1 MSSPGKPNRFAF
13 TASLLLSCLV
23 AGCGKAPPP
32 ADEPP
37 PLAPVQAENP
47 RLLTLAEWTDLLG
60 TTQPLPNHVARVTA
74 VIEGQ
79 VLPFSETDNRPSIG
93 EGQEVKAGDVIARLD
108 SRLVE
113 ERKKQ
118 AETAVRLAEL
128 EVNRLDLLASSKS
141 VAGSVPLVAPVEREK
156 ARLAL
161 EDALSKRKAV
171 EEELKFYTLRAPIN
185 GRLGIIQVV
194 AGQTV
199 PPGTIVAEVV
209 DLDEIDVLCFVPP
222 HTAARLALNQPARI
236 VRQKSDGKDEASPA
250 TGKVVF
256 IAVQAQPETG
266 NFAVKVRFP
275 NKALELRANTVVR
288 VQVQTKAEEPRLT
301 IPDSALMEDTD
312 PPTVVVVQNLKAVRK
327 VSPEDQARIQVLTTK
342 ASKGSLSPAEQ
353 KELEE
358 LSTKGKDEEQGTAR
372 KLRVKLGVRDRNE
385 RRVEILGLETD
396 KKEPVPFEDAL
407 FVVKGGNGLQDGD
420 AVKLEQ
426 EEEE

>member
-1 MSSPGKPNRFAF
+1 
-13 TASLLLSCLV
+13 
-23 AGCGKAPPP
+23 
-32 ADEPP
+32 
-37 PLAPVQAENP
+37 VQAENP

-60 TTQPLPNHVARVTA
+60 TTQPLPNHVARITA
-74 VIEGQ
+74 AIEGQ
-79 VLPFSETDNRPSIG
+79 VLPFSETNRPAV

-118 AETAVRLAEL
+118 ADTAVRLAEL
-128 EVNRLDLLASSKS
+128 EVNRLDLLANNKS
-141 VAGSVPLVAPVEREK
+141 VVGSVPLVSPVDREK

-161 EDALSKRKAV
+161 EDVLSKRKAL

-185 GRLGIIQVV
+185 GRLGLIQVV

-199 PPGTIVAEVV
+199 PVGTTVAEVV

-222 HTAARLALNQPARI
+222 HTAARLAEKQPARI
-236 VRQKSDGKDEASPA
+236 VRVRSDGKDEASPA

-275 NKALELRANTVVR
+275 NKGFELRANTVVR
-288 VQVQTKAEEPRLT
+288 VQVQTKSEEPRLT
-301 IPDSALMEDTD
+301 IPDNALIEDTD
-312 PPTVVVVQNLKAVRK
+312 PPGVVIVQNLKAVK
-327 VSPEDQARIQVLTTK
+327 KLTPEEQARMKVLEAK
-342 ASKGSLSPAEQ
+342 ARAGSLTAAEQ
-353 KELEE
+353 EE
-358 LSTKGKDEEQGTAR
+358 MKTKGKDEEQGTAR
-372 KLRVKLGVRDRNE
+372 KLRAKIGVRDRNE
-385 RRVEILGLETD
+385 HRVEILGLETD

-426 EEEE
+426 EEDE

>member
-1 MSSPGKPNRFAF
+1 MLSPGNSNRFASA
-13 TASLLLSCLV
+13 ASLLACLLV
-23 AGCGKAPPP
+23 GCGKAPPP

-47 RLLTLAEWTDLLG
+47 RLLTLAEWTDVLG
-60 TTQPLPNHVARVTA
+60 TTQPLPNHAARITA

-79 VLPFSETDNRPSIG
+79 VLPFSETNRPAV

-118 AETAVRLAEL
+118 ADTAVRLAEL
-128 EVNRLDLLASSKS
+128 EVNRLDMLANNKS
-141 VAGSVPLVAPVEREK
+141 VVSSVPLVSPVDREK

-161 EDALSKRKAV
+161 EDVLSKRKAL

-185 GRLGIIQVV
+185 GRLGLIQVV

-199 PPGTIVAEVV
+199 PVGTTVAEVV

-222 HTAARLALNQPARI
+222 HTVARLAEKQPARI
-236 VRQKSDGKDEASPA
+236 VRVRSDGKDEASLA
-250 TGKVVF
+250 TGKIVF

-275 NKALELRANTVVR
+275 NKGLELRANTVVR
-288 VQVQTKAEEPRLT
+288 VQVQTKSEEPRLT
-301 IPDSALMEDTD
+301 IPDTALMEDTD
-312 PPTVVVVQNLKAVRK
+312 PPTVVIVADLKAVK
-327 VSPEDQARIQVLTTK
+327 NKD
-342 ASKGSLSPAEQ
+342 
-353 KELEE
+353 
-358 LSTKGKDEEQGTAR
+358 GKDEEQGKAR
-372 KLRVKLGVRDRNE
+372 KLRVRLGVRDRNE

-396 KKEPVPFEDAL
+396 KKEPVSFEDAL

>member
-1 MSSPGKPNRFAF
+1 MLSPGNPTRFIFAG
-13 TASLLLSCLV
+13 SLVVACLGI
-23 AGCGKAPPP
+23 GCSKSQPP

-60 TTQPLPNHVARVTA
+60 TTQPLPNHAARITA

-79 VLPFSETDNRPSIG
+79 VLPFSETDRAAV

-118 AETAVRLAEL
+118 ADTAVRLAEL
-128 EVNRLDLLASSKS
+128 EVNRLDLLANNKS
-141 VAGSVPLVAPVEREK
+141 VVSSVPLVSPVDREK

-161 EDALSKRKAV
+161 EDALSKRKAL

-185 GRLGIIQVV
+185 GRLGLIQVV

-199 PPGTIVAEVV
+199 PVGTTVAEVV

-222 HTAARLALNQPARI
+222 HTAARLADKQPARI
-236 VRQKSDGKDEASPA
+236 VRVRSDGKDEASPA
-250 TGKVVF
+250 TGKIVF
-256 IAVQAQPETG
+256 IAVQAQPDTG

-275 NKALELRANTVVR
+275 NKGLELRANTVVR
-288 VQVQTKAEEPRLT
+288 VQVQTKSEEPRLT

-312 PPTVVVVQNLKAVRK
+312 PPTVVVVADLKAVK
-327 VSPEDQARIQVLTTK
+327 NKD
-342 ASKGSLSPAEQ
+342 
-353 KELEE
+353 
-358 LSTKGKDEEQGTAR
+358 GKDEEQGKAR
-372 KLRVKLGVRDRNE
+372 KLRVRLGVRDRSE

-426 EEEE
+426 DEDE